1 MGEAPGLQEVRDG
14 RPFVGRAGQVL
25 AAALAKVGIPE
36 EQCFYTNVCACR
48 PPENRKPTAEEIG
61 YCWPRLEAELKA
73 IKPDFVVALGAT
85 AGRTLFPDYKAM
97 GSSRGRILPTKVGG
111 TGLLTYHPAAI
122 LYPRGEQ
129 FLPSLVRDL
138 NKALRA
144 LQGNLATQDFPTQV
158 TVITTPGEVQRT
170 VDEILSLSDLEPSLP
185 VAYDWETT
193 GTSTRRAVGFCLGL
207 AWRPGQAVVIPVA
220 QVREGLPYLTQLFRA
235 PKLRLVA
242 YNAMFDLKFNELI
255 GLPGRVDADPML
267 MHYCLD
273 EQPQQRSLENLTM
286 LYFDAPPYESDM
298 LEHYGCA
305 KHELVKVIP
314 PEVIYHY
321 CGRDCDYALRLFLKF
336 EEELKQ
342 RPQLDKVHWLL
353 LIPGVKAFADIER
366 QGVWV
371 DRERL
376 QVVAEEYEQEL
387 AATLAESR
395 RLIGDPEFNPNSYP
409 QVREAL
415 WDHLGLEE
423 PDIYKRKPQ
432 STDKGTR
439 AALLKKYPS
448 QEFVRCLDRY
458 KELYT
463 VLSRFLRMLPKY
475 IEDDGRIRPSYH
487 LDRTETGR
495 LSTTRPAIHQV
506 PRGHI
511 RTILAAPPGRV
522 LIQADYEQV
531 EIRMAAHY
539 ARDRNLTALLW
550 SGVDFHALMASEAF
564 RVPIDRVTT
573 EQRQAAKSVSF
584 GLLYLMGDRMLADQT
599 GLPSGEATE
608 FVRRYKGLMPAVWQW
623 IESIKQQVQDQK
635 YVESLFGRRRRFP
648 LITRANLADIQ
659 REAVNMPIQSAAS
672 DLCLWQVIRL
682 HTRFKQQYPEVHIII
697 MSHDAIVV
705 ECPESLAPSIGAIMA
720 EEMLQPPFQTDVPF
734 PVKIR
739 IGPRWGEGDE
749 WSPS

>member
-1 MGEAPGLQEVRDG
+1 M
-14 RPFVGRAGQVL
+14 L
-25 AAALAKVGIPE
+25 ATALAKVGIPE
-36 EQCFYTNVCACR
+36 EQCFYTNVCTCR

-61 YCWPRLEAELKA
+61 CCWPRLEEELKD

-85 AGRTLFPDYKAM
+85 AGRTLFSDYKNM
-97 GSSRGRILPTKVGG
+97 GSSRGRILATRVGG

-129 FLPSLVRDL
+129 FLPFLVRDL

-144 LQGNLATQDFPTQV
+144 LQGNLATQDFPTEV
-158 TVITTPGEVQRT
+158 KVITNPGEVQRV
-170 VDEILSLSDLEPSLP
+170 VDEILILSDIEPFLP

-193 GTSTRRAVGFCLGL
+193 GTSTRRAIGFCLGL
-207 AWRPGQAVVIPVA
+207 SWRPGQAVVIPVA
-220 QVREGLPYLTQLFRA
+220 QVRECLPYLTHLFRA
-235 PKLRLVA
+235 PKLRFVA

-273 EQPQQRSLENLTM
+273 EQPQQRSLENMSM

-298 LEHYGCA
+298 LEHYDCA
-305 KHELVKVIP
+305 KNEMIKVIP
-314 PEVIYHY
+314 PEVIYDY

-336 EEELKQ
+336 EEELKK
-342 RPQLDKVHWLL
+342 RPKLEKVHWLL

-366 QGVWV
+366 YGVWV

-376 QVVAEEYEQEL
+376 QAVAEEYEKEL
-387 AATLAESR
+387 AATLAESQE
-395 RLIGDPEFNPNSYP
+395 LVGDPEFNPNSHP

-423 PDIYKRKPQ
+423 PDIYKRKPR
-432 STDKGTR
+432 SADKGTR
-439 AALLKKYPS
+439 AALLKKYPK

-463 VLSRFLRMLPKY
+463 VLSRYLRVLPKY
-475 IEDDGRIRPSYH
+475 IEDDGRVRPSYH
-487 LDRTETGR
+487 FDRTETGR

-511 RTILAAPPGRV
+511 RTILAAPPGRM

-531 EIRMAAHY
+531 EIRTAAHY
-539 ARDRNLTALLW
+539 AQDEKLIELLG
-550 SGVDFHALMASEAF
+550 SGTDFHALMASEAF
-564 RVPIDRVTT
+564 RIPIDRVTP

-608 FVRRYKGLMPAVWQW
+608 FVRRYKSLMPAVWQW
-623 IESIKQQVQDQK
+623 IEKIKRQVKDQK

-672 DLCLWQVIRL
+672 DLCLWQVIKL
-682 HTRFKQQYPEVHIII
+682 HTLFKQRYPEVHIIA
-697 MSHDAIVV
+697 MSHDSIVV
-705 ECPESLAPSIGAIMA
+705 ECPEGLAPIVAAIMA
-720 EEMLQPPFQTDVPF
+720 EEMPQPPFQTDVLF
-734 PVKIR
+734 PVKIK
-739 IGPRWGEGDE
+739 IGQRWGEGDV
-749 WSPS
+749 WSTL